1 MSAFRVAILGATG
14 LVGHEFLRVLEQRR
28 FPIAE
33 LRLLASDR
41 SAGTRLP
48 FQGAE
53 LPVEAATPSSFRGID
68 FALFSAGGD
77 VSRALAP
84 AAAAAGAVVIDNSAA
99 WRMEPDVPLVVP
111 EVNPADAYSHTGI
124 IANPNCSTIQL
135 VVALNPLHQVNP
147 LQRVVVD
154 TYQSV
159 SGTGREA
166 VEELDVQTRQLLAGE
181 PIAPRV
187 YPHQIAFNV
196 LPHIDVFL
204 DNGYTKEE
212 WKMVQETRK
221 IMHVPDLPVS
231 ATTVRVPVPVGHS
244 EAVHAEFAQPM
255 APAEAR
261 QILAHA
267 PGVYV
272 IDDPASSHYPL
283 ASYAAGRDEV
293 FVGRIRADASHPNG
307 LALWVVADNLRK
319 GAALN
324 AVQIAELLARRQLA
338 GASSQA
344 VAGRGTRG

>member
-1 MSAFRVAILGATG
+1 MCAFRVAILGATG
-14 LVGHEFLRVLEQRR
+14 LVGHEFLRILEERR

-41 SAGTRLP
+41 SAGARLS
-48 FQGAE
+48 FAGDE
-53 LPVEAATPSSFRGID
+53 LPVTAATPSSFRGCD
-68 FALFSAGGD
+68 FALFSAGAE
-77 VSRALAP
+77 VSRSLAP

-111 EVNPADAYSHTGI
+111 EVNPADAYSHNGI
-124 IANPNCSTIQL
+124 IANPNCSTIQM
-135 VVALNPLHQVNP
+135 VVALNPLHQINP
-147 LQRVVVD
+147 LRRVVVD

-181 PIAPRV
+181 PIEPRV

-221 IMHVPDLPVS
+221 IMHAPDLPVS

-244 EAVHAEFAQPM
+244 EAVHAELSAPM
-255 APAEAR
+255 TLAEAR
-261 QILAHA
+261 QVLDHA

-272 IDDPASSHYPL
+272 VDDPAAAHYPL
-283 ASYAAGRDEV
+283 ASFAAGRDEV
-293 FVGRIRADASHPNG
+293 FVGRLRADASHPHG
-307 LALWVVADNLRK
+307 LVMWIVADNLRK

-324 AVQIAELLARRQLA
+324 AVQIAELVARRQMS
-338 GASSQA
+338 GGPA
-344 VAGRGTRG
+344 VPVAAR